1 MYILCIH
8 LYIHVY
14 TAGGECYV
22 LGNGQLKAF
31 MNISRVQGRS
41 RRCLTRVNPH
51 HHHQSPWSQGGKRG
65 WGFLLEKLQTQ
76 LSAAQINALKRR
88 RNNCALGA
96 QNPTVQGPTIW
107 QKTNADRCKFS
118 ILKLI
123 SFLGDSKMQLMT
135 MFFLRQLA
143 TS

>member
-51 HHHQSPWSQGGKRG
+51 HHHQSRWSQGEMGVGASTREAPDR
-65 WGFLLEKLQTQ
+65 WAQ
-76 LSAAQINALKRR
+76 LSAA
-88 RNNCALGA
+88 
-96 QNPTVQGPTIW
+96 
-107 QKTNADRCKFS
+107 
-118 ILKLI
+118 
-123 SFLGDSKMQLMT
+123 
-135 MFFLRQLA
+135 
-143 TS
+143 